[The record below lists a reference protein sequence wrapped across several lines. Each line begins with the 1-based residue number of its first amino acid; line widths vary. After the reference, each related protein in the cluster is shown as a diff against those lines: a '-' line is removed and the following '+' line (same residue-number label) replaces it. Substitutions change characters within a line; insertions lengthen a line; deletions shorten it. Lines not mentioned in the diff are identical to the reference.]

1 MNKLHFDF
9 LVNKKDNTLTIV
21 REFNA
26 ERELVWDCYTKS
38 ELLEKWFAPKPLT
51 AKTKMM
57 DFKEGGYW
65 LYAMI
70 EPNGTEHWG
79 RTDFTEIKP
88 IDYYKSLDGFCDK
101 NGNLNPALPRAKWH
115 VSFLDLNEKSK
126 VETIVTYNSL
136 KDLETIIEMGM
147 EDGLKSTL
155 VRLDELLI
163 NLKK

>member
-1 MNKLHFDF
+1 
-9 LVNKKDNTLTIV
+9 
-21 REFNA
+21 
-26 ERELVWDCYTKS
+26 
-38 ELLEKWFAPKPLT
+38 
-51 AKTKMM
+51 M

-88 IDYYKSLDGFCDK
+88 IDYYRSLDGFCDK

-126 VETIVTYNSL
+126 VETVVTYNSL

-155 VRLDELLI
+155 ERLDELLI
-163 NLKK
+163 NVKK